1 MGIISRG
8 SMREIGTV
16 DELRGKG
23 DGRIEVFA
31 PDAPVGWAHHLIGVT
46 TLSHLDGRT
55 LLSVDGTADDQQ
67 ILHAA
72 LKTGPVHEFT
82 LRRSVTDRSVPRGS
96 SRMSNQLS
104 GGRAIGLVARRE
116 FMTQISKKSFVIS
129 NVIILV
135 AIIGGIIAFSLFSG
149 GDEDKSKI
157 GLVGNQSLSA
167 TMVSIGDTLGNPV
180 TVTEVSDDG
189 TARDQVKDG
198 DLDVAVIAGSGG
210 GVTVVT
216 KKEVATNL
224 RAVIE
229 SSVAQQAQSNALSAA
244 GIDPAQLAE
253 ATSTAVVTIDAIDP
267 PDPEQGQRIAMS
279 IAAVVLLYMQILL
292 FGTYVA
298 MGVVEEK
305 SSRVVELLLS
315 TLRPLQVVVGQG
327 SRNRCCRPDADGR
340 LRCRGRRHRI
350 GDGRPDRDG
359 HRNRRSVRH
368 SRVVHSRL
376 PLLRRAVRRGRV
388 HGLATGGRQRH
399 PRCLSRCSSW
409 QWSAWLSFR

>member
-1 MGIISRG
+1 
-8 SMREIGTV
+8 
-16 DELRGKG
+16 
-23 DGRIEVFA
+23 
-31 PDAPVGWAHHLIGVT
+31 
-46 TLSHLDGRT
+46 
-55 LLSVDGTADDQQ
+55 
-67 ILHAA
+67 
-72 LKTGPVHEFT
+72 
-82 LRRSVTDRSVPRGS
+82 
-96 SRMSNQLS
+96 MSNQLS

-216 KKEVATNL
+216 KKEVPTNL

-315 TLRPLQVVVGQG
+315 TLRPLQLLWGKVLGIGAVGLMQM
-327 SRNRCCRPDADGR
+327 AAY
-340 LRCRGRRHRI
+340 
-350 GDGRPDRDG
+350 
-359 HRNRRSVRH
+359 
-368 SRVVHSRL
+368 
-376 PLLRRAVRRGRV
+376 AVAGV
-388 HGLATGGRQRH
+388 ATGLATGVLTVTGTAIGVLFGTLGWFILGFLFFAVLYAAAGSMVSRQEDVNATAMPLALLVMAMVSVAFVSVSNPEGTLSNVLSWIPPFSAILMPLRISAGVASPLQIVGTILLMLIVTAALSMIAAKIYQRSILRIGKVVSWKEAFGR
-399 PRCLSRCSSW
+399 
-409 QWSAWLSFR
+409 